1 MTITK
6 TFTLEADDDMINNI
20 IEDLQNNCESWA
32 MILLERTN
40 LDFKLDEYKDYRQKL
55 TKEIFDDVVD
65 SLIFVRNEG

>member
-32 MILLERTN
+32 IILLERTN
-40 LDFKLDEYKDYRQKL
+40 LDFKLDEYKDCRQKL